1 MTTSH
6 NSVNDVGSSLDCKVE
21 YSNLIRTENH
31 QIVKLQNLL
40 EITLNSRDSV
50 YYLYN
55 VINSG
60 YRGQI
65 WCLIGQ
71 QSQNRTKFISSPKS
85 QRAFASEGS
94 TVGTVVNPSVLRPLT
109 RARKTRR
116 KPEGDPQTR
125 DASPWNRETCSR
137 GHIYREHQHQ

>member
-65 WCLIGQ
+65 
-71 QSQNRTKFISSPKS
+71 
-85 QRAFASEGS
+85 
-94 TVGTVVNPSVLRPLT
+94 
-109 RARKTRR
+109 
-116 KPEGDPQTR
+116 
-125 DASPWNRETCSR
+125 
-137 GHIYREHQHQ
+137 